1 MTQVAPTLVGE
12 RVVLRAPRASDI
24 AARQE
29 LGWHRQIERGY
40 GSSRLDG
47 PATTEEAAQW
57 YRTITEDLPAAS
69 SWVIE
74 VDGALAGITNLHH
87 LAAQDR
93 NAMFAIGMLSP
104 GFIGR
109 GYGVQSTRL
118 VLRHAFTTL
127 ALHRLWL
134 RVLSDNTRA
143 IRSYESCGFV
153 HEGTQRESCL
163 IDGTWLDD
171 HFYGLLDREYVA
183 TASSL

>member
-1 MTQVAPTLVGE
+1 MTRAAPTLIGP
-12 RVVLRAPRASDI
+12 RVVLRAPSAPDVE
-24 AARQE
+24 ARKR

-40 GSSRLDG
+40 GSSRIDG
-47 PATTEEAAQW
+47 PATTEEAAEW
-57 YRTITEDLPAAS
+57 FRYVSEDLPAET

-87 LAAQDR
+87 VSAQDR

-104 GFIGR
+104 DFVGR
-109 GYGVQSTRL
+109 GYGLESARL

-134 RVLSDNTRA
+134 RVLSDNVRA

-153 HEGTQRESCL
+153 YEGTQRESCL
-163 IDGTWLDD
+163 IDGMWLDD
-171 HFYGLLDREYVA
+171 HFYGLLDREFFA
-183 TASSL
+183 AASES